1 VNGRLAT
8 LRAVGRCWPLALLLG
23 VASVATRAEDRALL
37 IGIGRYQVAQPPLQG
52 PPNDVQAVHEMLVG
66 SFGFR
71 ADQIKELGDEK
82 ATAQG
87 ILDAIDQWLVDG
99 TRSGDRVVL
108 YYSGHGKQIADKS
121 GDEKDQDDQD
131 DQDEALVAYDAV
143 ADGTHWVLDD
153 DIEKRMRLL
162 QDRKVLALFDSCHSG
177 TVTRGAFKNPDA
189 KVPHWDG
196 EADLSRGSGFP
207 ALDKNHQQEGGI
219 IKGGGQTVAYF
230 AVAPNQEAI
239 DDTSSEPARPHGLFT
254 DAFVEGVAQ
263 KKADA
268 NHDGRVSYTELLEF
282 VRQRSAA
289 YCQKNKSVC
298 QNGLTPML
306 AIDDALLGLDILQ
319 SFGIPSAAPPA
330 TPATPV
336 ADILPHGNA
345 AGLQLQMAPGPV
357 IPLRTS
363 VRYTLRS
370 EHSGKLVIFDI
381 DAAGKATQLFPN
393 PYTPAARADVS
404 WIEGGRPVTI
414 PGDDLKFKIRAKE
427 PLGKGKIVA
436 VLIEDASVDTRDLI
450 HLADGKGF
458 AEIAD
463 PAAWMGQLR
472 GLLNKSFPEADGKNR
487 AIQWSIT
494 EADYEI
500 VP

>member
-1 VNGRLAT
+1 
-8 LRAVGRCWPLALLLG
+8 
-23 VASVATRAEDRALL
+23 
-37 IGIGRYQVAQPPLQG
+37 
-52 PPNDVQAVHEMLVG
+52 M
-66 SFGFR
+66 
-71 ADQIKELGDEK
+71 
-82 ATAQG
+82 
-87 ILDAIDQWLVDG
+87 
-99 TRSGDRVVL
+99 
-108 YYSGHGKQIADKS
+108 QIADKS
-121 GDEKDQDDQD
+121 GDEADG
-131 DQDEALVAYDAV
+131 QDEALIAYDAL

-153 DIEKRMRLL
+153 DIDTRMRRL
-162 QDRKVLALFDSCHSG
+162 QDRRVLALFDSCHSG

-196 EADLSRGSGFP
+196 EAGQTRSVP
-207 ALDKNHQQEGGI
+207 LDKNHQQEGGI

-239 DDTSSEPARPHGLFT
+239 DDGSSEPPHGLFT
-254 DAFVEGVAQ
+254 AAFVEGVAQ
-263 KKADA
+263 KQADA
-268 NHDGRVSYTELLEF
+268 NRDGRVTYAELFEF
-282 VRQRSAA
+282 TGIRSEI
-289 YCQKNKSVC
+289 YCQKHKTVC
-298 QNGLTPML
+298 PNLTPNL
-306 AIDDALLGLDILQ
+306 EINEQFLGLEIQ

-345 AGLQLQMAPGPV
+345 AGLRLQMAPGPV
-357 IPLRTS
+357 IPLRTA
-363 VRYTLRS
+363 VRYTLQS
-370 EHSGKLVIFDI
+370 ERSGKLVIFDI
-381 DAAGKATQLFPN
+381 DAAGQATQLFPN
-393 PYTPAARADVS
+393 PYTPADRLDVS
-404 WIEGGRPVTI
+404 WIERGRPVTI
-414 PGDDLKFKIRAKE
+414 PGDDLKFKLRAKE
-427 PLGKGKIVA
+427 PLGQGKIVA

-458 AEIAD
+458 TEIAD